1 MSVLYVIC
9 GPAGVGKS
17 TYGKKLAK
25 EIGACFLDSDTLSE
39 SVVCAGMKL
48 NGLDPND
55 RDSPVYREVFRDAVY
70 ECLFATAD
78 ENLPQLDVIL
88 VGPFT
93 SEIQNARFPE
103 QLAARFGV
111 EVKVIFVT
119 CEEALRK
126 SRIEKRANP
135 RDEWKLRDWNAYIDS
150 SSISPPACDH
160 ECIETS

>member
-1 MSVLYVIC
+1 MPVLYLIC

-25 EIGACFLDSDTLSE
+25 EMGACFLDSDTLSE
-39 SVVCAGMKL
+39 SVVCAGMAL

-55 RDSPVYREVFRDAVY
+55 RDSPVYREAFRDAVY
-70 ECLFATAD
+70 ECLFATAA

-93 SEIQNARFPE
+93 SEIQNVRFPA

-111 EVKVIFVT
+111 AVKVIFVT
-119 CEEALRK
+119 CGEALRK
-126 SRIEKRANP
+126 SRIERRANP
-135 RDEWKLRDWNAYIDS
+135 RDEWKLREWDAYIAS
-150 SSISPPACDH
+150 SSTCPPACDH
-160 ECIETS
+160 ECVETD